1 MTSEATVSLGTNIGW
16 ASLCCRKPLEWYE
29 FSRLTF
35 LQRCGDV
42 SLWSEMQSTVHPFGE
57 VLVMTAVMFEMSP
70 TGWHTIMELSM
81 KASME
86 RLV

>member
-1 MTSEATVSLGTNIGW
+1 
-16 ASLCCRKPLEWYE
+16 
-29 FSRLTF
+29 
-35 LQRCGDV
+35 
-42 SLWSEMQSTVHPFGE
+42 MQSTVHPFGE

>member
-1 MTSEATVSLGTNIGW
+1 MLACEVKCNLSVFPTVRPV
-16 ASLCCRKPLEWYE
+16 RK
-29 FSRLTF
+29 
-35 LQRCGDV
+35 
-42 SLWSEMQSTVHPFGE
+42 